1 MNSEEKNLFTD
12 WVNKFTG
19 ELLSWARHKTSDI
32 QTAEDLV
39 QETFL
44 AAAEKLHT
52 FRNDSEPKT
61 WLYGILNNKISDFYK
76 SQSKKQKHFT
86 VLTNDTLEQFFDEKE
101 HWRKESAPHEW
112 DADESHL
119 LDNEEFNRIFAE
131 CLEEL
136 HPQWHA
142 CITMKFLEEKS
153 PRVVCQELGISDT
166 NYWQILH
173 RAKLRVRNCLE
184 KNWFQE

>member
-1 MNSEEKNLFTD
+1 MDAAQKNILSE
-12 WVNKFTG
+12 WVNNFAG
-19 ELLSWARHKTSDI
+19 EMLSWARHKTSDRNS
-32 QTAEDLV
+32 AEDLV

-44 AAAEKLHT
+44 AAAEKFNT
-52 FRNDSEPKT
+52 FRNESEPRT
-61 WLYGILNNKISDFYK
+61 WLFGILNNKISDFYK
-76 SQSKKQKHFT
+76 SQFKKQKYFT
-86 VLTNDTLEQFFDEKE
+86 VFTNDTLEQFFDNGG
-101 HWRKESAPHEW
+101 HWKKESAPKVW
-112 DADESHL
+112 NVDEQHL
-119 LDNEEFNRIFAE
+119 LDSKEFNRIFAE

-142 CITMKFLEEKS
+142 CLTMKFLEEKT
-153 PRVVCQELGISDT
+153 PRQVCQDLGISDT